1 MTKKPKKS
9 MQTVT
14 VFTARKIITMDPSL
28 PNAAAVAISEGRIM
42 AVGDLASMEPWFK
55 GRNVTVD
62 DRFADKVLMPG
73 FIDNHVHPF
82 LGAILTPMEIIA
94 PEPWRMAGGDVHPA
108 ANTPEQYEARLRER
122 LAARTDTDELF
133 ISFGYQP
140 LEHGKMCRPELDVI
154 APDRPVILF
163 QRSFHETYMNSAALV
178 ALGLTE
184 ETVGD
189 HPQVDLAQ
197 GHFFETGNMM
207 VTGKLM
213 SVLLKDDWYRKGLGI
228 TCDLMLQ
235 GGITTAA
242 DMLFGTISPD
252 FELAAID
259 AVIEKPERPLRIVN
273 VFDGR
278 GFSNRASK
286 RGAGAPD
293 AEIDFAAGLKA
304 MEELLGKDQG
314 RVRYLKAV
322 KLFADGAMFSALMQM
337 NEPGYMDGHEGEW
350 IMTPDIL
357 ANGVKHFWEAGYQI
371 HVHVNGDKGMDSV
384 LDALAKAQE
393 AKPRFDHRFMMHHVG
408 FHTNEQSTRMAAL
421 GAHASVNPYYIHALS
436 DTLAELD
443 LGPERAGQLVRSQS
457 ILRNNMRVS
466 FHSDFMMA
474 PLEPLFLAWCAGA
487 RVTRS
492 GQQVSPEERLSLEQS
507 LRGITIDAAFGLGM
521 DDEIGSIVAGKK
533 ADFAVLEDDPY
544 DLGVDRLKDVRVAG
558 VVFEGAVTM
567 LTKSVASVCGET
579 GLMPVPDTPHDHSE
593 MGPKLGQC
601 SHELDSCGHL
611 QAIAAWMRA
620 MPEDVLGDRLT

>member
-1 MTKKPKKS
+1 

-28 PNAAAVAISEGRIM
+28 PDATAVAISEGRIL

-94 PEPWRMAGGDVHPA
+94 PEPWRMAGGDIHPA
-108 ANTPEQYEARLRER
+108 ANSPAEYEARLKER
-122 LAARTDTDELF
+122 LAARTDKEELF

-140 LEHGKMCRPELDVI
+140 LEHGKWGRPELDAI
-154 APDRPVILF
+154 APDRPVVLF
-163 QRSFHETYMNSAALV
+163 QRSFHETFLNSAAMA

-184 ETVGD
+184 EVVGD
-189 HPQVDLAQ
+189 HPQVDFAQ

-207 VTGKLM
+207 VMGKLM
-213 SVLLKDDWYRKGLGI
+213 STLLADGWYRKGLGI
-228 TCDLMLQ
+228 TCNLMLQ

-259 AVIEKPERPLRIVN
+259 AVIEKPERPMRVVN

-278 GFSNRASK
+278 GFSNRASG
-286 RGAGAPD
+286 RGNGAPD
-293 AEIDFAAGLKA
+293 AEIDFSAGQGA
-304 MEELLGKDQG
+304 MEELLGKDEG
-314 RVRYLKAV
+314 RVRFLKAV

-337 NEPGYMDGHEGEW
+337 NEPGYIDGHEGEW
-350 IMTPDIL
+350 IMSPAVL
-357 ANGVKHFWEAGYQI
+357 AEGVRHFWEAGYQI

-384 LDALAKAQE
+384 LDALAGAQD

-408 FHTNEQSTRMAAL
+408 FHTNAQSTRMAAL

-436 DTLAELD
+436 DTLSELD

-457 ILRNNMRVS
+457 ILRNNMKVS

-492 GQQVSPEERLSLEQS
+492 GRQVSPDERLSLEQA
-507 LRGITIDAAFGLGM
+507 LRGITIDAAFALGM

-533 ADFAVLEDDPY
+533 ADFAVLEDDLF
-544 DLGVDRLKDVRVAG
+544 DLGVDHLKDVRVAG

-567 LTKSVASVCGET
+567 LAKPVASVCGET
-579 GLMPVPDTPHDHSE
+579 GRMPVPEPSDDQLQTGACCHDVD
-593 MGPKLGQC
+593 P
-601 SHELDSCGHL
+601 CGHL
-611 QAIAAWMRA
+611 QEIAAWIHA
-620 MPEDVLGDRLT
+620 MPEDVLGGHLN